1 MIHTIAS
8 RLKAFMLS
16 CDHVVDQLAAW
27 GIDTYFVL
35 TGGVRGMN

>member
-1 MIHTIAS
+1 
-8 RLKAFMLS
+8 MLS

-35 TGGVRGMN
+35 TGGVRGVSRRVK